1 MTDTHY
7 MTCAETAKLI
17 RKALK
22 EAFPGFKF
30 SVRSHTYS
38 MGASI
43 YVRWD
48 DGPTTKEVE
57 AVARVF
63 AGATF
68 DGMTD
73 YKGGVVHQFD
83 GCTVHFGADF
93 IFCNRNVTD
102 KMLAGVRQGFA
113 ALGDDERFELM
124 KRTDAQQRLTPF
136 ERPDSYMLDA
146 DLSDF
151 GQAAETVFRTMA
163 EGISLQP
170 PAASPTAEA
179 VAVVRTY

>member
-7 MTCAETAKLI
+7 LTCAETAKLV
-17 RKALK
+17 RKSLK
-22 EAFPGFKF
+22 EAFPGIKF

-43 YVRWD
+43 DVAWR
-48 DGPTTKEVE
+48 DGPTTQEVE

-73 YKGGVVHQFD
+73 YKGGVVHQFN
-83 GCTVHFGADF
+83 GRIVHFGADF
-93 IFCNRNVTD
+93 VFCNRDVTN
-102 KMLAGVRQGFA
+102 KMLAGVRDGFA
-113 ALGDDERFELM
+113 ALDEGGRFELM
-124 KRTDAQQRLTPF
+124 KRTDAQRRLTPF

-146 DLSDF
+146 DLADF
-151 GQAAETVFRTMA
+151 GQHAETIFRTIA
-163 EGISLQP
+163 EAISLQP
-170 PAASPTAEA
+170 PATSPTAEA

>member
-7 MTCAETAKLI
+7 MTCTETAKLI

-22 EAFPGFKF
+22 EAFPSFKF

-38 MGASI
+38 GGASI
-43 YVRWD
+43 NVGWS
-48 DGPTTKEVE
+48 DGPTTQEVE
-57 AVARVF
+57 RVARVF

-73 YKGGVVHQFD
+73 YKGGVVHQLD
-83 GCTVHFGADF
+83 GRTVHFGADF
-93 IFCNRNVTD
+93 VFCNRDVTD
-102 KMLAGVRQGFA
+102 KMLAGVREGFA
-113 ALGDDERFELM
+113 TLDEDGRFELM
-124 KRTDAQQRLTPF
+124 KRTDAQRRLTPF

-146 DLSDF
+146 GLSDF
-151 GQAAETVFRTMA
+151 GDSAETVFRTMA
-163 EGISLQP
+163 EAISLQP

>member
-1 MTDTHY
+1 MDMKY
-7 MTCAETAKLI
+7 LSCAETAKLV

-22 EAFPGFKF
+22 EAFLGFKF

-38 MGASI
+38 GGASI
-43 YVRWD
+43 NVGWR
-48 DGPTTKEVE
+48 DGPTVKEVE
-57 AVARVF
+57 SVARVF

-73 YKGGVVHQFD
+73 YKGGIVHQFD
-83 GCTVHFGADF
+83 DRTVHFGADF
-93 IFCNRNVTD
+93 VFCNRDVTD
-102 KMLAGVRQGFA
+102 KMLAGVREGFA
-113 ALGDDERFELM
+113 TLDEGGRFELM
-124 KRTDAQQRLTPF
+124 KRTDAQRRLTPF
-136 ERPDSYMLDA
+136 ERPDRYMLDV

-151 GQAAETVFRTMA
+151 GDSAETVFRTMA
-163 EGISLQP
+163 EAISLQP

>member
-1 MTDTHY
+1 MTTNY
-7 MTCAETAKLI
+7 QTCAETAKLV

-22 EAFPGFKF
+22 EAFLGFKF

-48 DGPTTKEVE
+48 DGPITKEVE

-73 YKGGVVHQFD
+73 YKGGVVHEFD
-83 GCTVHFGADF
+83 GRTVHFGADF
-93 IFCNRNVTD
+93 IFCNRDVTD
-102 KMLAGVRQGFA
+102 KMLAGVRQSFA
-113 ALGDDERFELM
+113 ALDDGERFELM
-124 KRTDAQQRLTPF
+124 KRTDAQRRLTPF

-151 GQAAETVFRTMA
+151 GDSAETVFRTIA
-163 EGISLQP
+163 EAVSLQP